1 MDGLRV
7 IALGRRAFVNAF
19 RLAGVE
25 GIEVSTPEDMLKTV
39 RRLASSGDVGLILL
53 SEDLAD
59 DVRVDLAG
67 MRKEHPIPLL
77 YELPPPGGR
86 LKQIDYMQLVKE
98 IVGV

>member
-1 MDGLRV
+1 MRV

-25 GIEVSTPEDMLKTV
+25 GIEISTSEGMLKMV
-39 RRLASSGDVGLILL
+39 KQLISSGDVGLILL

-59 DVRVDLAG
+59 EVRVDLAA
-67 MRKEHPIPLL
+67 MRKGHPVPLL

-98 IVGV
+98 IVGI